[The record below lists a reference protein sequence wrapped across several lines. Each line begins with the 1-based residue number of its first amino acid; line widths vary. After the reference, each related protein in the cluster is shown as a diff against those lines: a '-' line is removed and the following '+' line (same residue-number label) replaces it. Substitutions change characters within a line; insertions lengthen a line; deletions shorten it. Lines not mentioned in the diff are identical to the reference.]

1 MASFITGVLRR
12 APVVMMTVVFTLISF
27 RYLHDPVHAAG
38 AVGIS
43 FTSPGGIVIAR
54 VGFAAFP
61 LAFAI
66 LAFASLTSPS
76 RRLAGLYMALTL
88 VSVVLVIRTFGI
100 LVDHSTESA
109 KLLAPEAVLL
119 TLSLIAIRLES
130 AGPRSAPNVRVPS
143 FKALV
148 E

>member
-1 MASFITGVLRR
+1 
-12 APVVMMTVVFTLISF
+12 
-27 RYLHDPVHAAG
+27 
-38 AVGIS
+38 
-43 FTSPGGIVIAR
+43 
-54 VGFAAFP
+54 
-61 LAFAI
+61 
-66 LAFASLTSPS
+66 
-76 RRLAGLYMALTL
+76 MALTL
-88 VSVVLVIRTFGI
+88 VSVVLVTRTFGI

-109 KLLAPEAVLL
+109 KLLAPETVLL